1 MALSL
6 TRASL
11 RRRRIKPPA
20 GAASA
25 EWALSECQARR
36 FLSSDLRLVVHAT
49 GDGAAKCRFE
59 TEHTQTPPTLR
70 ERGSFVTTIVDGVD
84 RRFRAW
90 GIDPPDA
97 YRYTATA
104 DGSHRY
110 EGRLDLP

>member
-1 MALSL
+1 MNHVPDAALEAIDAFGEGL
-6 TRASL
+6 LVGAPPPITEQL
-11 RRRRIKPPA
+11 R
-20 GAASA
+20 
-25 EWALSECQARR
+25 
-36 FLSSDLRLVVHAT
+36 SDLRLVVRAT

-110 EGRLDLP
+110 DGRLDLP